1 MWHGPSSVWHDG
13 GIRFSDWKE
22 VGYGDG
28 FTVLAEPTNPRYVY
42 ATREAG
48 FIVRS
53 DLQTGERKS
62 IVPAHPEATK
72 LRFNWNPGR
81 WRSIPTTKRSTS
93 GASSSIAART
103 WEGRGPSSAQTS
115 PPTTPKSRWRTNPAG
130 SRALSRDDTEAEN
143 HTTILTIA
151 LSPVERGVLWVGT
164 DDGNV
169 QLTRG
174 GGRTWLNA
182 VERIRGVRPNSWV
195 SHIEASK
202 FEGGTAF
209 VTFDDHRRGDNTPYV
224 FKTMDYGNTWTSLL
238 TADIEPFNFVHVIE
252 QDPVEANLLFLG
264 TEYGMY
270 VLLNGGQKWHLWR
283 HGLPRAPTRALV
295 VHPRDHDLV
304 IATHGRS
311 AYILDDVG
319 PLRALARDPALA
331 NRPLHVFDPP
341 AAIRYHPWRRWMG
354 RGSGDAMFIGE
365 NRPYGALVTY
375 SIGSHSDRAVNGSGK
390 AEGGSTP
397 PASGDTSAEK
407 DTAKVTFAVLD
418 EAGAIIRT
426 FEAPAKPGVN
436 RTAWDLRHDGFRRPL
451 VQEGDAA
458 VPSFVRGPEVLPGRY
473 TVRVRFEGQEASAA
487 VEVLEDPRFQ
497 VPMAVQRER
506 LEFVMT
512 VGQRLEVAAEA
523 VDRLRDARRDVDRA
537 VEQVEAN
544 RGATDSTAKA
554 LASAGHDLKN
564 ALTDVEVLFT
574 GDTMNFFVDRGPERI
589 QGMESWPD
597 EVLSQLG
604 YLTGDLYSGTL
615 TPPREAP
622 TEAERLHLRA
632 VEEDLSRRSS
642 VRTGSSRRR
651 WRGSGSAW
659 RRGLTRSSSRRRSL

>member
-1 MWHGPSSVWHDG
+1 MADQSG
-13 GIRFSDWKE
+13 G
-22 VGYGDG
+22 
-28 FTVLAEPTNPRYVY
+28 
-42 ATREAG
+42 
-48 FIVRS
+48 
-53 DLQTGERKS
+53 
-62 IVPAHPEATK
+62 
-72 LRFNWNPGR
+72 
-81 WRSIPTTKRSTS
+81 
-93 GASSSIAART
+93 
-103 WEGRGPSSAQTS
+103 
-115 PPTTPKSRWRTNPAG
+115 
-130 SRALSRDDTEAEN
+130 LSRDDTEAEN

-151 LSPVERGVLWVGT
+151 PSPAERGVLWVGT

-169 QLTRG
+169 QLTRDG
-174 GGRTWLNA
+174 GGTWVNV
-182 VERIRGVRPNSWV
+182 VERIRGLRPNSWV

-202 FEGGTAF
+202 FESGTAF
-209 VTFDDHRRGDNTPYV
+209 VTFDGHRRGDNTPYV
-224 FKTMDYGNTWTSLL
+224 FKTMDYGTTWRSLV

-264 TEYGMY
+264 TEHGMF
-270 VLLNGGQKWHLWR
+270 VSLNGGQKWHLWR

-341 AAIRYHPWRRWMG
+341 AAIRYHPWLRWMG
-354 RGSGDAMFIGE
+354 RGSADAMFIGE

-375 SIGSHSDRAVNGSGK
+375 SISTESAVSN
-390 AEGGSTP
+390 
-397 PASGDTSAEK
+397 
-407 DTAKVTFAVLD
+407 TANAIIEVLD
-418 EAGAIIRT
+418 EAGATIRT
-426 FEAPAKPGVN
+426 FEAPAKPGIN

-451 VQEGDAA
+451 VQEEGATE
-458 VPSFVRGPEVLPGRY
+458 PSFVRGPEVLPGRY
-473 TVRVRFEGQEASAA
+473 TVRVTFEGQQASAG
-487 VEVLEDPRFQ
+487 VEVWEDPRFE
-497 VPMAVQRER
+497 VPMAAQRER
-506 LEFVMT
+506 LEFNMT

-523 VDRLRDARRDVDRA
+523 VDRLRDARRAVDRA

-544 RGATDSTAKA
+544 RGATDGTAQA
-554 LASAGHDLKN
+554 LASAGSDLKN

-604 YLTGDLYSGTL
+604 YLTGDLNSTF

-632 VEEDLSRRSS
+632 AEQDLSQALERTNRIFAEEVARFRERVASGLSAELFPAKEPLS
-642 VRTGSSRRR
+642 VD
-651 WRGSGSAW
+651 WRQP
-659 RRGLTRSSSRRRSL
+659 R